1 MSLHHPDFGFS
12 YDSDQLTPMAVTT
25 LLAEYADG
33 RRQFH
38 NLDLRE
44 SNLANTKL
52 MMVNLE
58 ESSLQ
63 RANLTSANL
72 AGATLN
78 HVDLSSANLTN
89 ANLIAAD
96 LVRARLASANL
107 SGAVF
112 SGANLSGASL
122 RKANLTNCIFAGTNL
137 SGVDFSGAI
146 LSNVILGGA
155 NLRGAN
161 LSDVDLSEIDLS
173 DVDLTE
179 TILPEGL
186 AGQQWMRENR
196 DFSANFGEAVPGWEH
211 PTGDYVTEETP
222 YQPDYA
228 ATDYAQGYYL
238 QAGDTPGATLEEAA
252 PANGG
257 YDNDAVTAY
266 QPGYTEGDAETGY
279 AEPEY
284 AEAGYAETG
293 YTAAYAEAGYTDGG
307 YTETGYAEASYTE
320 ASYAEA
326 GYAEGGYIP
335 QGGEEY
341 ANASPE
347 EDALYINAL
356 DAIDAIA
363 LSDAT
368 EMVIPFPSPE
378 SALPLDAAEGRG
390 DEAAT
395 ELSPFST
402 PFATDGPDLTA
413 TASWATDH
421 PFEPAAPVGNQ
432 PFAHPTPPDSGE
444 TTSALFDGE
453 GPANPFAVP
462 SQDGFG
468 EAELGDTNASNV
480 LGDFPDHGVPADPG
494 TPALDTLD
502 GAMAAGEPEESTQF
516 FGAFGVAAEGAPSG
530 VDQELPADST
540 PLPFSAASEEPWG
553 SPGAFHTQ
561 EDLGDDLTAEDPP
574 TAGFSSEGL
583 APDARDAEEVAPA
596 DLAPA
601 AMRDRPRESEPEADP
616 AGVAPAVTA
625 DMAPADQPPTAP
637 GPTPVAAPA
646 SPKSTIP
653 AVNTRM
659 VQSIQAALGRRVNY
673 SLQRKLLDIYRNQ
686 CAITGCD
693 IQPLLETV
701 FVTSHDRERADHPSQ
716 CLVLRSDLRTLY
728 ELKLL
733 AIHPTTLKV
742 LLAPQLIASDYGPLQ
757 GRRITLPDQKIYQPN
772 PGGLAQN
779 LQDCLWYDA
788 SYAASPL
795 PTVPEPA
802 SSSMPEPEPAPTPKP
817 SWPLVPLLIACGLG
831 GFTLGGLVFGVAHY
845 VLRTDSVATMS
856 TPPAA
861 QASPEAS
868 NRINIQAGDV
878 RYRQQGLLIDQKA
891 YLSLEQAQRWGLI
904 SEEVPQDAQ
913 RQYQGQ
919 PYVSLSY
926 LVATGTPVE
935 WNAPARTAV
944 LDCCQAKPVETI
956 NLRIQGRDWPSA
968 GIIVDNQSYIP
979 QQKLESLTIDLS
991 RLSSGHSIEYQ
1002 DEVYLR
1008 ASDLKDLSVA
1018 VNWDSEARVLSIE
1031 N

>member
-12 YDSDQLTPMAVTT
+12 HDSEHLTPMAVAT

-78 HVDLSSANLTN
+78 HVDLTSANLTN

-107 SGAVF
+107 NGAVF
-112 SGANLSGASL
+112 SGANLSGASM

-137 SGVDFSGAI
+137 TGVDFSGAI
-146 LSNVILGGA
+146 LSNVILGGV

-161 LSDVDLSEIDLS
+161 LSEVDLSEVDLS

-186 AGQQWMRENR
+186 AGQRWMGENR
-196 DFSANFGEAVPGWEH
+196 DFSANFGEAVPGWEY

-222 YQPDYA
+222 HQPDYA

-238 QAGDTPGATLEEAA
+238 QSGDTPGATLEESA
-252 PANGG
+252 PANGEYG
-257 YDNDAVTAY
+257 NDAVTAY
-266 QPGYTEGDAETGY
+266 QPGYTEGYAETGY
-279 AEPEY
+279 AESEY
-284 AEAGYAETG
+284 AEAGYP
-293 YTAAYAEAGYTDGG
+293 EAPYV
-307 YTETGYAEASYTE
+307 
-320 ASYAEA
+320 EA
-326 GYAEGGYIP
+326 GYAEGNSIP
-335 QGGEEY
+335 QEGKEY
-341 ANASPE
+341 ANAHPE
-347 EDALYINAL
+347 EDALYTKAL

-363 LSDAT
+363 LTDAT

-378 SALPLDAAEGRG
+378 LAVSQDLTTDSPERSSAMPWSTEPPFDS
-390 DEAAT
+390 AT
-395 ELSPFST
+395 LFND
-402 PFATDGPDLTA
+402 PFAD
-413 TASWATDH
+413 
-421 PFEPAAPVGNQ
+421 
-432 PFAHPTPPDSGE
+432 PTPPDSGE
-444 TTSALFDGE
+444 TTSALFDSE
-453 GPANPFAVP
+453 GLANPFMEP
-462 SQDGFG
+462 CQDRFE
-468 EAELGDTNASNV
+468 EAEFGDAHASN
-480 LGDFPDHGVPADPG
+480 GQDPGRSADPG
-494 TPALDTLD
+494 TPDLAPLD
-502 GAMAAGEPEESTQF
+502 GEMADGDSEEATQF
-516 FGAFGVAAEGAPSG
+516 FGAFGASSEGSPAGEGLGLAADLTA
-530 VDQELPADST
+530 
-540 PLPFSAASEEPWG
+540 LPFSAGSAESWG
-553 SPGAFHTQ
+553 SLPTDTSPTGATDFPSSDATPEPASSMTSAFETQ
-561 EDLGDDLTAEDPP
+561 EAMGDDLTAEDL
-574 TAGFSSEGL
+574 TTTEFSSEGL
-583 APDARDAEEVAPA
+583 APDA
-596 DLAPA
+596 
-601 AMRDRPRESEPEADP
+601 MGDRPSAFAPEADP
-616 AGVAPAVTA
+616 AGFAPAVTA
-625 DMAPADQPPTAP
+625 DIAPADQPLAAP
-637 GPTPVAAPA
+637 GSTPVAVPA
-646 SPKSTIP
+646 SPKSTMP

-673 SLQRKLLDIYRNQ
+673 ALQRKLLDLYRNQ

-742 LLAPQLIASDYGPLQ
+742 LLAPQLIDSDYGPLQ
-757 GRRITLPDQKIYQPN
+757 GRPITLPDQKIYQPS

-788 SYAASPL
+788 SYADSPL
-795 PTVPEPA
+795 PTGPEPA
-802 SSSMPEPEPAPTPKP
+802 PPSMPEPPPDPEP

-831 GFTLGGLVFGVAHY
+831 GFTLGGLVFGMAHY
-845 VLRTDSVATMS
+845 VLRTASVATMS
-856 TPPAA
+856 TPSAV

-878 RYRQQGLLIDQKA
+878 RYNQRGLLIDQKA

-904 SEEVPQDAQ
+904 SGELPQDAQ

-926 LVATGTPVE
+926 LAATGTPVA
-935 WNAPARTAV
+935 WNAPSRTIV
-944 LDCCQAKPVETI
+944 LDCCQAKPVEMI
-956 NLRIQGRDWPSA
+956 NLRIQGRNWPLA

-979 QQKLESLTIDLS
+979 QQKLEPLNIDLS
-991 RLSSGHSIEYQ
+991 RLSSGYSIEYQ
-1002 DEVYLR
+1002 NEVYLR
-1008 ASDLKDLSVA
+1008 ASDLKDFSVT
-1018 VNWDSEARVLSIE
+1018 VNWDSEARVLSVE
-1031 N
+1031 S